1 MNPQETKSA
10 GKFPVAK
17 VLGIILLLATAGAM
31 APMAVRLVEFRA
43 GHSITDDAFIEARMV
58 HVGPD
63 GVSGRITRV
72 ETDEGTVAKKGQ
84 VLFEIDEDHYRDQ
97 LALAE
102 AKARVTEDERR
113 RQEIAL
119 EKLRLDVPLGVS
131 EANRSL
137 EMARI
142 SEARMEKVLKL
153 TADEVA
159 GTLSESDALVGV
171 AVANQ
176 VLARQEHE
184 RFTTLL
190 KENAT
195 TLRRTQETART
206 NDSTKAELRLAEAK
220 RQKAAA
226 ARSQVEVA
234 AHDLEIARVATA
246 KARLGVDIAENRN
259 RGILEAQQALRIAGD
274 AVDEAKALL
283 NLARRNLE
291 NTKVLAPVSGIVVRR
306 AKSTGDHA
314 TAGVPVITMYDPD
327 WMYVTAN
334 LEETRLAGMAPG
346 NPATVRVDALGREL
360 PARVLWINRSTGA
373 EFSLL
378 PRNVVSGEFSKVVQ
392 RVPVRL
398 VFEPGQDLSELRAGY
413 SVRVTIRHGP
423 GDAAW
428 ASKALEQARRLD
440 SRFDEPR
447 GNAAP

>member
-1 MNPQETKSA
+1 MNPQETNGA
-10 GKFPVAK
+10 RKFPVAK

-58 HVGPD
+58 HVGSD
-63 GVSGRITRV
+63 GVSGRIIRG
-72 ETDEGTVAKKGQ
+72 ETDEGMVAKKGQ
-84 VLFEIDEDHYRDQ
+84 VLFEIDADHYRDQ
-97 LALAE
+97 VALAE
-102 AKARVTEDERR
+102 AKARVSEDERR

-119 EKLRLDVPLGVS
+119 EKLRVDVPLGVS

-142 SEARMEKVLKL
+142 SEAKMEKVLKL

-171 AVANQ
+171 AEANQ

-283 NLARRNLE
+283 
-291 NTKVLAPVSGIVVRR
+291 
-306 AKSTGDHA
+306 
-314 TAGVPVITMYDPD
+314 
-327 WMYVTAN
+327 
-334 LEETRLAGMAPG
+334 
-346 NPATVRVDALGREL
+346 
-360 PARVLWINRSTGA
+360 
-373 EFSLL
+373 
-378 PRNVVSGEFSKVVQ
+378 
-392 RVPVRL
+392 
-398 VFEPGQDLSELRAGY
+398 
-413 SVRVTIRHGP
+413 
-423 GDAAW
+423 
-428 ASKALEQARRLD
+428 
-440 SRFDEPR
+440 
-447 GNAAP
+447 